1 MLTWLPLLTWDAF
14 ALALSPRRRERT
26 RRRLID
32 RALREW
38 RGMLR
43 PPRLG
48 VA

>member
-14 ALALSPRRRERT
+14 APAARRERT

-38 RGMLR
+38 RG
-43 PPRLG
+43 RLG
-48 VA
+48 TGLPVRFA